1 MSIEQMSGESYLIKL
16 ETIYFYLFY
25 FLKIGFTLSK
35 AVMPPN
41 NKGPRGMEGLRT
53 ET

>member
-35 AVMPPN
+35 AVMLLN
-41 NKGPRGMEGLRT
+41 NKGLWGMEGLRT